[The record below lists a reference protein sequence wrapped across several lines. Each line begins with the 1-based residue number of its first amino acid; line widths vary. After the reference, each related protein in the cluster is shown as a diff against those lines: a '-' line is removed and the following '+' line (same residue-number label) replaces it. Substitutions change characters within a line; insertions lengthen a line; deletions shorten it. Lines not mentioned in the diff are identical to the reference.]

1 MSRRL
6 GSSLFAAASVLALAA
21 PSSSA
26 IATELPQ
33 IKSSETNKV
42 PECVTPGRLMS
53 YVKSRNQKLDPKF
66 EAIATEY
73 MRHGEELGI
82 RWDYAFFQMMLETNT
97 LKYTGD
103 VKVTQNNFAG
113 LGATGRGARGE
124 SFKTV
129 SEGVKAHLQHIL
141 MYSGEKIENPVA
153 ERTRNIQD
161 WNVLTKWQATIDGPM
176 TYSQLAKKWAPT
188 SRGYSRDV
196 ETLAGLF
203 FNGACKSDDPNPE
216 MVTEARAGRGV
227 ETDGKVAATGKG
239 AEIAKQAVAE
249 ARAEG
254 APKSALGADNLVAKS
269 TYEATANS
277 VASGPPV
284 KIINAPAAEA
294 SAAETAKPAGDGAEK
309 AETTKSAEPGA
320 SAPPADM
327 APTKIE
333 TAALSTPQTG
343 SSKPAAPA
351 GKCRVFTASY
361 GGAKSIIIKALA
373 DGVTNYTVL
382 DVNDGSEKRE
392 ADAYIGAYAKGG
404 EMLGE
409 AQSQDKALEKA
420 FELCPE
426 G

>member
-1 MSRRL
+1 
-6 GSSLFAAASVLALAA
+6 
-21 PSSSA
+21 
-26 IATELPQ
+26 
-33 IKSSETNKV
+33 
-42 PECVTPGRLMS
+42 MS
-53 YVKSRNQKLDPKF
+53 YVKSRNEKLDPKF
-66 EAIATEY
+66 EGIATEY
-73 MRHGEELGI
+73 MRHGEEMGI

-129 SEGVKAHLQHIL
+129 SDGVKAHLQHVL
-141 MYSGEKIENPVA
+141 MYSGEKIDNPVA
-153 ERTRNIQD
+153 ERTRNIQE

-203 FNGACKSDDPNPE
+203 FNGACKADDPNPE
-216 MVTEARAGRGV
+216 MVTEARSGRGV
-227 ETDGKVAATGKG
+227 ETNGDVASSGKG

-254 APKSALGADNLVAKS
+254 APKSGLGADNLVAKS
-269 TYEATANS
+269 TYEATATS
-277 VASGPPV
+277 VAAGPAV

-294 SAAETAKPAGDGAEK
+294 SAAESARPADDKAEKPAAATEDK
-309 AETTKSAEPGA
+309 KPAETAA
-320 SAPPADM
+320 AAPPADM

-333 TAALSTPQTG
+333 TAALSAPQTG
-343 SSKPAAPA
+343 ASKPEASA

-409 AQSQDKALEKA
+409 AQPQDKALEKA